1 MTYVGA
7 VNSSRQENDSSSSS
21 SSSSASSSSSS
32 SSSSEEDTSSD
43 EKEDTDGDEEDVDE
57 EDEAV
62 KAVKA
67 AKDAEGFAAVSHW
80 VVMTSGEEPVKMSV
94 NDMRSGMN
102 DGTLLPS
109 TFACVFG
116 GTEWVAITDVS

>member
-43 EKEDTDGDEEDVDE
+43 EKEDTDGDE